1 MLAQFNNLVSQ
12 YEFPFLRGNLLQP
25 DEGVVPEQKQRAKQL
40 IEILSKIEEIV
51 SFSSKSGG
59 FSEEEIEKINIEIL
73 NIKAELEL
81 LRE

>member
-12 YEFPFLRGNLLQP
+12 YEFPFLRDNPLQS
-25 DEGVVPEQKQRAKQL
+25 DDGAVSEQKQRAKQL
-40 IEILSKIEEIV
+40 IEVLSKIEEIV

-59 FSEEEIEKINIEIL
+59 FSEEEIEKIHIEIL